1 MEQIPIHSLGLYGQ
15 HDFSL
20 WENSGHSPQPEVPHR
35 HDYYEFIVFFEG
47 GGTQSI
53 DFINYPNDTS
63 SAYFIRPGQ
72 VHMMKRTSQS
82 SGCNFRFLRTYF
94 YDNETGAAA
103 FFREYP
109 FFSLQSHQPQLK
121 LPAEVFTA
129 LKKLIEVY
137 SLSEKFASQE
147 TLKSLVRAMLQ
158 LLKRPFEQAQDT
170 PRHPGTLEK
179 FMALVSSHFNETRSV
194 ADYAAMLNI
203 TPNYLN
209 ELCSGN
215 LGLSAKAL
223 IDEQVMLETKRLL
236 FHTDLS
242 VKEIAFQLNFDDASY
257 FVRRF
262 KEKNGLTPAAF
273 RSSVRNDKSY

>member
-1 MEQIPIHSLGLYGQ
+1 MEQIPVHSLGRYGQ

-20 WENSGHSPQPEVPHR
+20 WESSSGSPLPEVPHR
-35 HDYYEFIVFFEG
+35 HDYYEFIVFLEG

-53 DFINYPNDTS
+53 DFVNYPNEAS
-63 SAYFIRPGQ
+63 SVYFIRPGQ
-72 VHMMKRTSQS
+72 VHMMKRTSNS

-109 FFSLQSHQPQLK
+109 FFSLQADLPQLK
-121 LPAEVFTA
+121 LSGEVFTA

-137 SLSEKFASQE
+137 HLSEKFASQE
-147 TLKSLVRAMLQ
+147 TLKSLIRTMLQ

-170 PRHPGTLEK
+170 PQHPGTLER
-179 FMALVSSHFNETRSV
+179 FMALVSSHFNETRAV
-194 ADYAAMLNI
+194 ADYASILNI

-242 VKEIAFQLNFDDASY
+242 VKEIAFRLNFDDTSY
-257 FVRRF
+257 FVRKF
-262 KEKNGLTPAAF
+262 KEKIGLTPAAF
-273 RSSVRNDKSY
+273 RSSVRNEKSV